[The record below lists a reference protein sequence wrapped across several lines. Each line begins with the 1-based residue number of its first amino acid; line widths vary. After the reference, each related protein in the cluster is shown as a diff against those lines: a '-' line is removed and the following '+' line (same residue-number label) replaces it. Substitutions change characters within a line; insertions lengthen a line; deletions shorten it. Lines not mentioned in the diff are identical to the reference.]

1 VENGVASLGQHGHA
15 PLWGAAVAITV
26 HALVGLSLALVP
38 RQGLHAERVVPVEV
52 DLVAPKIPEPLPL
65 PEAPPRQDPPRP
77 IVRKSAVRTPVPS
90 PPPMPNQEVKPV
102 PLTEEP
108 AKAVFGVTQD
118 SVVAGDSP
126 IAVAVGNTLM
136 TKDRTL
142 AKTPPA
148 PLPAAPPPEFAPVDD
163 ESVAE
168 LPEVIFKSEPV
179 YPEIARRMGIE
190 GKVLVKIG
198 IDHNGN
204 IKSVRVL
211 QKAGYGM
218 DEAALKAAWQHKF
231 RPARGVDG
239 KPVDYA
245 ISYSFPFRLPSSSR

>member
-1 VENGVASLGQHGHA
+1 MANGVASLDRHAHA
-15 PLWGAAVAITV
+15 PLWGAAVAFTV
-26 HALVGLSLALVP
+26 HALVGLGLAIVP
-38 RQGLHAERVVPVEV
+38 RNGLRAERAVPVEI

-65 PEAPPRQDPPRP
+65 PEAPSRADPPKP
-77 IVRKSAVRTPVPS
+77 IVRKPAVRAPVPS
-90 PPPMPNQEVKPV
+90 PPPMPNQEAKPA
-102 PLTEEP
+102 PPTEEP

-148 PLPAAPPPEFAPVDD
+148 PPPEFAPVDD

-168 LPEVIFKSEPV
+168 LPEVIFKSEPT

-211 QKAGYGM
+211 QKVGYGM
-218 DEAALKAAWQHKF
+218 DEAAVKAAWQTKF

-245 ISYSFPFRLPSSSR
+245 ISFSFKFQLPSSSR